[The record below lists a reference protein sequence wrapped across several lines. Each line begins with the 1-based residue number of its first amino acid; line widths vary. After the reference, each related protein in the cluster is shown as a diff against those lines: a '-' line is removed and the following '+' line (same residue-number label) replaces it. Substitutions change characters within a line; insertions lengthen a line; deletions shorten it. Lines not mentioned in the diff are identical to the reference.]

1 MRILLAGKFGR
12 RFASLVLLLTA
23 IASFSLNFSSVRLL
37 YHDSLDWIRQW
48 NGVPPRGT
56 RLIADLPR
64 QMVERYLPVSTN
76 LYYVGIA
83 GETLRP
89 FERSTCLAIS
99 WPLLPSGLRFGRA
112 RHTNRADMVLTCA
125 SVPDYSL
132 TDEGFPLDGYS
143 QVDRTEWNVLWCR
156 NEKLQEVNALR
167 QKGMRK
173 SAEPLQW
180 WREAIG
186 LSFVVL
192 LFLVG
197 WIVGSF
203 LGVLLFVYLFSIVWF
218 CLFQAGWWSAPISLI
233 VAFVVALGLLLC
245 AVNCRSRMYGSRDL
259 GEKGRK
265 CWHLWIV
272 GGLVMLATTV
282 LALSHP
288 YMTPNGLGVVG
299 GRAKLMWLLGRYPVS
314 GFPMEDWELY
324 QSAYPLGHVLL
335 ILACYVVGGGC
346 GDWLMQLTGCLF
358 SALLSI
364 WVCRQVRGGCVILWF
379 ISLLTTSL
387 WLVMGSQLY
396 SEPLMLLFALV
407 GIDYVVHRRGYNL
420 IGWVLIGASGW
431 IKNEGLLI
439 LIASWI
445 GVRVVYGRKLATLKA
460 LLLAGLIPVCWHV
473 AVRVCGA
480 KLFDY
485 ANPWQVDWTRGIKA
499 FLYTLNYFFLSPWES
514 GFVAYLFCFL
524 LAMGLLRLRKL
535 RKRKEMCFTALVSG
549 ILMFVYFYVFSVS
562 RAQDFDWHL
571 ESALPR
577 LLCFPILLL
586 ARSVVNELD
595 ASDRDD

>member
-1 MRILLAGKFGR
+1 
-12 RFASLVLLLTA
+12 
-23 IASFSLNFSSVRLL
+23 
-37 YHDSLDWIRQW
+37 
-48 NGVPPRGT
+48 
-56 RLIADLPR
+56 
-64 QMVERYLPVSTN
+64 
-76 LYYVGIA
+76 
-83 GETLRP
+83 
-89 FERSTCLAIS
+89 
-99 WPLLPSGLRFGRA
+99 
-112 RHTNRADMVLTCA
+112 
-125 SVPDYSL
+125 
-132 TDEGFPLDGYS
+132 
-143 QVDRTEWNVLWCR
+143 
-156 NEKLQEVNALR
+156 
-167 QKGMRK
+167 
-173 SAEPLQW
+173 
-180 WREAIG
+180 
-186 LSFVVL
+186 
-192 LFLVG
+192 
-197 WIVGSF
+197 
-203 LGVLLFVYLFSIVWF
+203 
-218 CLFQAGWWSAPISLI
+218 
-233 VAFVVALGLLLC
+233 
-245 AVNCRSRMYGSRDL
+245 
-259 GEKGRK
+259 
-265 CWHLWIV
+265 
-272 GGLVMLATTV
+272 
-282 LALSHP
+282 
-288 YMTPNGLGVVG
+288 
-299 GRAKLMWLLGRYPVS
+299 
-314 GFPMEDWELY
+314 
-324 QSAYPLGHVLL
+324 
-335 ILACYVVGGGC
+335 
-346 GDWLMQLTGCLF
+346 MQLTGCLF

-364 WVCRQVRGGCVILWF
+364 WVCRQVRGGCVILWL

-549 ILMFVYFYVFSVS
+549 ISMFLYFYVFSVS